1 MELSIV
7 SPMYNEEGNVEHTAE
22 EIRRVLAAYDKPWEL
37 ILVNDGSTDRTLE
50 VATRIA
56 ETYNNV
62 TVVSYPANRGRGYA
76 LRQGFA
82 RARGRLIITIES
94 DLSWNAECIPE
105 MIKKIEEDITVDV
118 ILGSPYMKGG
128 RTEHVPWKRLLI
140 SKLGNKL
147 LGLAIQGNFSMVTQM
162 FRAYRREVLESLELE
177 ADRKEIHL
185 EILSKALA
193 AGYRAV
199 EIPAVLTWRASG
211 TSTFRLRATSISHLF
226 FSFYEKP
233 SLLFGVLGL
242 IFAGLG
248 IIIGLY
254 IVVLWQ
260 QHNLNPERP
269 LMTLLVLF
277 VLSGIQVA
285 AFGFIGTQ
293 IVALRREIIKV
304 QRENR
309 LLAQSLEER
318 LPLSQP
324 EPEGDV
330 REVSD

>member
-1 MELSIV
+1 MAMELSII
-7 SPMYNEEGNVEHTAE
+7 SPMYNEEGNVEYTVE
-22 EIRRVLAAYDKPWEL
+22 EIRQVLAEYEKPWEL

-50 VATRIA
+50 AATRIA
-56 ETYNNV
+56 GKYENV
-62 TVVSYPANRGRGYA
+62 TVISYVANRGRGYA

-94 DLSWNAECIPE
+94 DLSWNAECILE
-105 MIKKIEEDITVDV
+105 MIKKFEEDITIDV

-128 RTEHVPWKRLLI
+128 RTENVPRKRLLI
-140 SKLGNKL
+140 SQLGNKI
-147 LGLAIQGNFSMVTQM
+147 LGLAMKGNFSMVTQM
-162 FRAYRREVLESLELE
+162 FRGYRKEVIDSLELE

-199 EIPAVLTWRASG
+199 EIPAVLKWRASG

-242 IFAGLG
+242 TFAIIG

-254 IVVLWQ
+254 IIVLWQ
-260 QHNLNPERP
+260 QQRLNPARP

-277 VLSGIQVA
+277 VLSGIQLA

-293 IVALRREIIKV
+293 IAALRREIIKV

-309 LLAQSLEER
+309 LLER
-318 LPLSQP
+318 TLKEKGLMAANDQQ
-324 EPEGDV
+324 GKDGG
-330 REVSD
+330 